1 MELSTYVNDLQR
13 QLADASE
20 HGSEE
25 TRAVA
30 ERLASGLDAATR
42 LVLLD
47 ALSTAAGEISQD
59 LAPGGVDVRLRG
71 TDPEFVV
78 TPGAV
83 AASFDSDDTWQT
95 PSVTPTDDAEEGA
108 VARTTLRL
116 PEQVK
121 SRVELAAAR
130 EGVSV
135 NAWLVRAVTTAL
147 DGDTGRR
154 QVPSDPGRNSFTG
167 WARS

>member
-1 MELSTYVNDLQR
+1 MVA
-13 QLADASE
+13 ADV
-20 HGSEE
+20 GGDE
-25 TRAVA
+25 TRALA
-30 ERLASGLDAATR
+30 ERLIAPLESATR

-47 ALSTAAGEISQD
+47 ALSTAAGEISQE

-78 TPGAV
+78 TPSAAPVSFENAGA
-83 AASFDSDDTWQT
+83 WQA
-95 PSVTPTDDAEEGA
+95 PPTDDADEGT

-121 SRVELAAAR
+121 ARVELAAGR
-130 EGVSV
+130 EGLSV
-135 NAWLVRAVTTAL
+135 NTWLVRAITGAL
-147 DGDTGRR
+147 DNDGGRR
-154 QVPSDPGRNSFTG
+154 TPPQEPGANSFTG

>member
-1 MELSTYVNDLQR
+1 MNLFPYIQHLRE
-13 QLADASE
+13 QLMVAAEVGGDDA
-20 HGSEE
+20 
-25 TRAVA
+25 RALA
-30 ERLASGLDAATR
+30 ERLINPLESATR

-95 PSVTPTDDAEEGA
+95 PSVIPTDDAEEGA